1 MDFVAPQDQDIIF
14 LEGMGRRASSTTPLD
29 QGLVLATVGGRVV
42 VAVLL
47 LWPFFLLSLFHLL
60 GKGFLFA
67 QVVCVIVAIITV
79 VVVVVVGIIVIVV
92 KIRSLQPNGTRGTFH
107 SQNAIH
113 FGHALGFV
121 DFYFSLIVEHFV
133 FNYGSAVGVGRRP
146 STSRRKGR
154 RHILR
159 FCGCLVACE

>member
-1 MDFVAPQDQDIIF
+1 
-14 LEGMGRRASSTTPLD
+14 MGRRASSTTPLG

-60 GKGFLFA
+60 GKGLLFA
-67 QVVCVIVAIITV
+67 QVLCVIVAIIT
-79 VVVVVVGIIVIVV
+79 VVVVVGIIVIVV

-107 SQNAIH
+107 SKNAIH
-113 FGHALGFV
+113 FGHALRFV

-133 FNYGSAVGVGRRP
+133 FNYGSAVGAGRRP

-154 RHILR
+154 RHILW